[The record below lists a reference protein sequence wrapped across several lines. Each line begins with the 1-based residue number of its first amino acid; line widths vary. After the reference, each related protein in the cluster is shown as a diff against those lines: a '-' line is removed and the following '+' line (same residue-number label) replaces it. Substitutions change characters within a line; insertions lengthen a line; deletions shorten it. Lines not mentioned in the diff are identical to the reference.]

1 MPTMNPG
8 KWLTLIAGVLLVA
21 NTLFALYAWGASATR
36 QREYK
41 KRQKELADFDAWSKT
56 IGYER
61 PKIVPKKGGKK

>member
-1 MPTMNPG
+1 MNPET
-8 KWLTLIAGVLLVA
+8 WLTLIAGVLLVA
-21 NTLFALYAWGASATR
+21 NTLFALYAWGASAIR